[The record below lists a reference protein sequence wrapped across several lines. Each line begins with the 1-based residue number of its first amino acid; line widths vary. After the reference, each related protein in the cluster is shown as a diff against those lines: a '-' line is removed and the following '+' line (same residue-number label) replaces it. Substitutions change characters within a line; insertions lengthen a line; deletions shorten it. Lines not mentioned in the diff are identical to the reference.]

1 MGPVAT
7 LVLLL
12 AQAAPTAPAAPAAA
26 PTSVFVREALRI
38 CVDTA
43 AQPAKLRELAAREKW
58 TAATPASVPTHAG
71 VATGSGKVSPAALW
85 KGEIDGLAFTITLY
99 DTPGGL
105 LFSSRCEI
113 GAWGLD
119 LDAAHAAFTAQE
131 GFEDKSQAGWPIKQY
146 AVKKPPLSVVYAA
159 GERDGGVLHTFTAER

>member
-1 MGPVAT
+1 MA
-7 LVLLL
+7 
-12 AQAAPTAPAAPAAA
+12 
-26 PTSVFVREALRI
+26 RRYEAL
-38 CVDTA
+38 A
-43 AQPAKLRELAAREKW
+43 ASSVPGARSFTRWNESAALFLIRCANS
-58 TAATPASVPTHAG
+58 TVCPTVATPASVPTHAG

-105 LFSSRCEI
+105 LFSSRCEM

-119 LDAAHAAFTAQE
+119 LDAEHAAFTAQE

-159 GERDGGVLHTFTAER
+159 GEPDGGVLHTFTAER